1 MKTCFYQLEVI
12 DVDSLTEWCG
22 RSEVTID
29 DIKQGVGYLEIT
41 DGHTKV
47 NLLKYFGLQ
56 DKISCK
62 VSCGIDTGNYVSITG
77 WTTFHMNYKLM
88 MSLNPNKMRHF
99 PSRCCKVLLLCC
111 VTENCLQE
119 WWCLPLVKRH
129 RIPFIE
135 VVSDWNIKWGTS
147 RFHHSVETK

>member
-47 NLLKYFGLQ
+47 NLLKYFGWQ

-62 VSCGIDTGNYVSITG
+62 VSC
-77 WTTFHMNYKLM
+77 
-88 MSLNPNKMRHF
+88 
-99 PSRCCKVLLLCC
+99 
-111 VTENCLQE
+111 
-119 WWCLPLVKRH
+119 
-129 RIPFIE
+129 
-135 VVSDWNIKWGTS
+135 
-147 RFHHSVETK
+147 

>member
-47 NLLKYFGLQ
+47 NLLNKIFWLAGQDLLQ
-56 DKISCK
+56 SFMLKR
-62 VSCGIDTGNYVSITG
+62 Y
-77 WTTFHMNYKLM
+77 WKL
-88 MSLNPNKMRHF
+88 
-99 PSRCCKVLLLCC
+99 
-111 VTENCLQE
+111 CLY
-119 WWCLPLVKRH
+119 H
-129 RIPFIE
+129 RLDNFSYE
-135 VVSDWNIKWGTS
+135 L
-147 RFHHSVETK
+147 

>member
-47 NLLKYFGLQ
+47 NLLKYFGWQ

-62 VSCGIDTGNYVSITG
+62 VSCWKDTRNYVSVTG
-77 WTTFHMNYKLM
+77 
-88 MSLNPNKMRHF
+88 
-99 PSRCCKVLLLCC
+99 
-111 VTENCLQE
+111 
-119 WWCLPLVKRH
+119 
-129 RIPFIE
+129 
-135 VVSDWNIKWGTS
+135 
-147 RFHHSVETK
+147 